1 MIEHY
6 EFGEFIV
13 DGREYRS
20 NIVLLGAEVK
30 EGRYLPGHQLK
41 LDDFLPL
48 AAYKPDVIIIG
59 TGAYGAVPVPKE
71 IIDYIEKRKIKL
83 VIERTGKACA
93 TYNSLIKE
101 GKRVAAFLHD
111 TC

>member
-6 EFGEFIV
+6 EFGKFIV
-13 DGREYRS
+13 DGKKYES
-20 NIVLLGAEVK
+20 NIVLMGTEIK

-48 AAYKPDVIIIG
+48 INYKPDVIIVG
-59 TGAYGAVPVPKE
+59 TGAYGVIKVPKE
-71 IIDYIEKRKIKL
+71 IIDYIEKRGIKL
-83 VIERTGKACA
+83 IVEKTEKACE
-93 TYNSLIKE
+93 TYNSLVKE
-101 GKRVAAFLHD
+101 RKKVAAFLHN